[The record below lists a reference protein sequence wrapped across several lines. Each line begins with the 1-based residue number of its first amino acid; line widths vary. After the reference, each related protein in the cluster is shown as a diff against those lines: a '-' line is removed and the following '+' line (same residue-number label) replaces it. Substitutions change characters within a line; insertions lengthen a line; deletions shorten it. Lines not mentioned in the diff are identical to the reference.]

1 MASTLYITD
10 LSPFG
15 ARVRLVCLFTGVNF
29 EELSPPGGAGS
40 DTMKAISPFGKMPA
54 IALDDRVLVESLA
67 LMEYVVDKVGG
78 SPLMPPSPERRAAI
92 RGLMLAH
99 DHYVMGAIWPMF
111 LQLRTGKPDP
121 AICRSAMDAADVQY
135 GVLTRLFDEGTFALG
150 GELSLADIAM
160 APLALLF
167 TRLYPAFGSTAP
179 FKVQHRLMR
188 WWEAVSDVPEMAEV
202 FSRMDAAIARAF
214 GKT

>member
-10 LSPFG
+10 LLPFG
-15 ARVRLVCLFTGVNF
+15 ARVRLVCKFTGIAF
-29 EELSPPGGAGS
+29 DELTPPGGAGS
-40 DTMKAISPFGKMPA
+40 DTMKQISPFGKMPA
-54 IALDDRVLVESLA
+54 ISLDDRVLVESLA
-67 LMEYVVDKVGG
+67 LMEYVVDKAGG
-78 SPLMPPSPERRAAI
+78 SPLMPQSPERRAAI
-92 RGLMLAH
+92 RGVMLAH
-99 DHYVMGAIWPMF
+99 DHYVMGAVWPFF

-121 AICRSAMDAADVQY
+121 AICRAAMDAADVQY

-167 TRLYPAFGSTAP
+167 TRMYPAFGGTAP
-179 FKVQHRLMR
+179 FSVQPRLKA
-188 WWEAVSDVPEMAEV
+188 WWSAISDVPEIADV
-202 FSRMDAAIARAF
+202 FSRMDAAIARVF